1 MWNTR
6 WGNSQSSLAGCFNSI
21 MYFPALTFFL
31 AIIGYISLYREVN
44 ALKWIIFC
52 KLSRILLSQLIILM
66 QQNNAF
72 FSACYDAIED
82 HHCFAMPS
90 FPFSPI
96 SCWKMEL
103 VWLTKYE
110 NFEECCLWVKRES
123 ISPLQSVNY
132 AQ

>member
-1 MWNTR
+1 
-6 WGNSQSSLAGCFNSI
+6 

-52 KLSRILLSQLIILM
+52 KLSRILLSQLIILT

-82 HHCFAMPS
+82 HHCFSMPS

-96 SCWKMEL
+96 SC
-103 VWLTKYE
+103 
-110 NFEECCLWVKRES
+110 
-123 ISPLQSVNY
+123 
-132 AQ
+132 

>member
-1 MWNTR
+1 
-6 WGNSQSSLAGCFNSI
+6 

-72 FSACYDAIED
+72 FSACYYAIED

-96 SCWKMEL
+96 PC
-103 VWLTKYE
+103 
-110 NFEECCLWVKRES
+110 
-123 ISPLQSVNY
+123 
-132 AQ
+132 